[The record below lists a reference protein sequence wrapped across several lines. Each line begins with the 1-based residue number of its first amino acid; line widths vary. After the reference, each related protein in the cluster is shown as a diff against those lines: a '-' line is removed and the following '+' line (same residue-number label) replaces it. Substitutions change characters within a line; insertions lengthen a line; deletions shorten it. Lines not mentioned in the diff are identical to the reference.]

1 MKWNEMKWHDMTCHD
16 MTWNIMWWLK
26 RDMTD
31 ENGDMW
37 WQKLSHSCV
46 KNNTS
51 IKSPRANG
59 FNISDVKPFNIIEFN
74 PLCEFSHRVD
84 DVESCWF
91 NVSFLCEK
99 QCWIRLATLFN
110 TVQQLYP
117 IPDQNPQALPY
128 FRPKR
133 LKNHT
138 LWGRTYLSG
147 FREFPLPPGCSDCLL
162 LRKP

>member
-1 MKWNEMKWHDMTCHD
+1 MKWNDMTWHDMTCHD

-99 QCWIRLATLFN
+99 QCWIRLADTCQHLHVEGTPNWLHNSTTFNVIHRIKSLQQVKLNNVIRCWIEVFYLFGHL
-110 TVQQLYP
+110 V
-117 IPDQNPQALPY
+117 
-128 FRPKR
+128 
-133 LKNHT
+133 
-138 LWGRTYLSG
+138 
-147 FREFPLPPGCSDCLL
+147 
-162 LRKP
+162 